1 MDSFWSKVIPIIIIF
16 FLGYFLKKIKL
27 FCSNTADTL
36 LKIVFYVTLPAL
48 TFLSGSTAELS
59 LKFFYLPIIAI
70 AVVLIIFSVS
80 FPISK
85 KFNLPK
91 ATQGT
96 FIVGTLLMNTGF
108 TLPFVLA
115 AYGNQGL
122 AIYTIFDFGN
132 TLMIFTFAYYFAIKF
147 GKNEHRKIPIKKF
160 LLLPPIWG
168 LFFGIIF
175 NLLKFELHP
184 TALNFMEIVGKPT
197 IFLVILSLGIYFS
210 PKITNLGKMLTV
222 FSIRI
227 GLGMSLGL
235 LAVNLL
241 NIEGIMRTLI
251 VVFCGA
257 PVGYNTLVFASLE
270 EMDKEFAA
278 SLVSISLLLGIIYV
292 PLLIYFLWFQID
304 VEKKPLSKPKAYKS
318 PLSKGRFI
326 IEKKSFP
333 LYLSSNPRIRLW
345 ILSVQLHY
353 SQVVSVLSQYIFS
366 ELPLIASQ
374 VKTTVK
380 RAMRINCIEMK
391 SLFLWFVSFGDTKE
405 MNIEYIPLLAIFF
418 YAISF

>member
-1 MDSFWSKVIPIIIIF
+1 MEGFWSKVIPIIIIF

-27 FCSNTADTL
+27 FGSSTADIL

-48 TFLSGSTAELS
+48 TFFSGSTAILT

-80 FPISK
+80 FPLSK

-96 FIVGTLLMNTGF
+96 FIVGTLIMNTGF

-132 TLMIFTFAYYFAIKF
+132 TLMIFTFAYYFAIKY
-147 GKNEHRKIPIKKF
+147 GNKENSKIQIKKF

-168 LFFGIIF
+168 LILGITY

-184 TALNFMEIVGKPT
+184 TAINFLEIVGKPT

-210 PKITNLGKMLTV
+210 PKVTNLGKMLTV
-222 FSIRI
+222 FSLRI
-227 GLGMSLGL
+227 GLGMTLGL
-235 LAVNLL
+235 LAVNLF
-241 NIEGIMRTLI
+241 NIEGIMRTL
-251 VVFCGA
+251 VVLFCGA
-257 PVGYNTLVFASLE
+257 PVGYNTLIFASLE
-270 EMDKEFAA
+270 ELDKEFAA

-292 PLLIYFLWFQID
+292 PILIYFL
-304 VEKKPLSKPKAYKS
+304 
-318 PLSKGRFI
+318 
-326 IEKKSFP
+326 
-333 LYLSSNPRIRLW
+333 
-345 ILSVQLHY
+345 
-353 SQVVSVLSQYIFS
+353 
-366 ELPLIASQ
+366 
-374 VKTTVK
+374 
-380 RAMRINCIEMK
+380 
-391 SLFLWFVSFGDTKE
+391 
-405 MNIEYIPLLAIFF
+405 
-418 YAISF
+418 

>member
-96 FIVGTLLMNTGF
+96 FLVGTLIMNTGF

-147 GKNEHRKIPIKKF
+147 GKNEHRKISKKF

-168 LFFGIIF
+168 LIFGIIF

-184 TALNFMEIVGKPT
+184 TALNFLEIVGKPT

-210 PKITNLGKMLTV
+210 PKVTNLGKMLTV

-227 GLGMSLGL
+227 GLGFLLGL
-235 LAVNLL
+235 LAVNIL

-251 VVFCGA
+251 IIFCGA
-257 PVGYNTLVFASLE
+257 PVGYNTLIFASLE
-270 EMDKEFAA
+270 ELDKEFAA

-292 PLLIYFLWFQID
+292 PLLIYFL
-304 VEKKPLSKPKAYKS
+304 
-318 PLSKGRFI
+318 
-326 IEKKSFP
+326 
-333 LYLSSNPRIRLW
+333 
-345 ILSVQLHY
+345 
-353 SQVVSVLSQYIFS
+353 
-366 ELPLIASQ
+366 
-374 VKTTVK
+374 
-380 RAMRINCIEMK
+380 
-391 SLFLWFVSFGDTKE
+391 
-405 MNIEYIPLLAIFF
+405 
-418 YAISF
+418 

>member
-1 MDSFWSKVIPIIIIF
+1 MDGFWSKVIPIIIIF
-16 FLGYFLKKIKL
+16 FLGYFLKKINL
-27 FCSNTADTL
+27 FASSTADTL

-59 LKFFYLPIIAI
+59 LQFFYLPIIAI
-70 AVVLIIFSVS
+70 VVVLIIFSVS

-85 KFNLPK
+85 KFNLPR

-96 FIVGTLLMNTGF
+96 FLVATLIMNTGF

-122 AIYTIFDFGN
+122 AIYTIFDFGS

-168 LFFGIIF
+168 LIIGIIF

-184 TALNFMEIVGKPT
+184 TALNFLEIVGKPT

-222 FSIRI
+222 FSLRI
-227 GLGMSLGL
+227 GLGMMLGL
-235 LAVNLL
+235 LVVNLL
-241 NIEGIMRTLI
+241 NIEGIMRTL
-251 VVFCGA
+251 VVIFCGA
-257 PVGYNTLVFASLE
+257 PVGYNTLIFASLE
-270 EMDKEFAA
+270 ELDKEFAA

-292 PLLIYFLWFQID
+292 PLLIYFL
-304 VEKKPLSKPKAYKS
+304 
-318 PLSKGRFI
+318 
-326 IEKKSFP
+326 
-333 LYLSSNPRIRLW
+333 
-345 ILSVQLHY
+345 
-353 SQVVSVLSQYIFS
+353 
-366 ELPLIASQ
+366 
-374 VKTTVK
+374 
-380 RAMRINCIEMK
+380 
-391 SLFLWFVSFGDTKE
+391 
-405 MNIEYIPLLAIFF
+405 
-418 YAISF
+418 

>member
-1 MDSFWSKVIPIIIIF
+1 MDGFWSKVIPIIIIF
-16 FLGYFLKKIKL
+16 FMGYFLKKIKL
-27 FCSNTADTL
+27 FGSSTADTL

-48 TFLSGSTAELS
+48 TFLSGSTVVLS

-70 AVVLIIFSVS
+70 TVVLIIFSVS
-80 FPISK
+80 YPISK

-96 FIVGTLLMNTGF
+96 FLVGTLIMNTGF

-147 GKNEHRKIPIKKF
+147 GNKQKSKIPIKKF

-168 LFFGIIF
+168 LILGIIF

-184 TALNFMEIVGKPT
+184 TALNLLDIAGQPT
-197 IFLVILSLGIYFS
+197 IFLVIISLGIYFS
-210 PKITNLGKMLTV
+210 PKVTNLGKMLTV
-222 FSIRI
+222 FSLRI
-227 GLGMSLGL
+227 GLGLLLGL
-235 LAVNLL
+235 LFVNIL

-251 VVFCGA
+251 VIFCGA

-278 SLVSISLLLGIIYV
+278 SLVSISLLLGIIYI
-292 PLLIYFLWFQID
+292 PLLIYFL
-304 VEKKPLSKPKAYKS
+304 
-318 PLSKGRFI
+318 
-326 IEKKSFP
+326 
-333 LYLSSNPRIRLW
+333 
-345 ILSVQLHY
+345 
-353 SQVVSVLSQYIFS
+353 
-366 ELPLIASQ
+366 
-374 VKTTVK
+374 
-380 RAMRINCIEMK
+380 
-391 SLFLWFVSFGDTKE
+391 
-405 MNIEYIPLLAIFF
+405 
-418 YAISF
+418 

>member
-1 MDSFWSKVIPIIIIF
+1 MEGFWSKVIPIIIIF

-27 FCSNTADTL
+27 FGSSTADIL

-48 TFLSGSTAELS
+48 TFFSGSTAILT

-80 FPISK
+80 FPLSI

-96 FIVGTLLMNTGF
+96 FIVGTLIMNTGF

-132 TLMIFTFAYYFAIKF
+132 TLMIFTFAYYFAIKY
-147 GKNEHRKIPIKKF
+147 GNKENSKIQIKKF

-168 LFFGIIF
+168 LILGITY

-184 TALNFMEIVGKPT
+184 TAINFLEIVGKPT

-210 PKITNLGKMLTV
+210 PKVTNLGKMLTV
-222 FSIRI
+222 FSLRI
-227 GLGMSLGL
+227 GLGMTLGL
-235 LAVNLL
+235 LAVNLF
-241 NIEGIMRTLI
+241 NIEGIMRTL
-251 VVFCGA
+251 VVLFCGA
-257 PVGYNTLVFASLE
+257 PVGYNTLIFASLE
-270 EMDKEFAA
+270 ELDKEFAA

-292 PLLIYFLWFQID
+292 PILIYFL
-304 VEKKPLSKPKAYKS
+304 
-318 PLSKGRFI
+318 
-326 IEKKSFP
+326 
-333 LYLSSNPRIRLW
+333 
-345 ILSVQLHY
+345 
-353 SQVVSVLSQYIFS
+353 
-366 ELPLIASQ
+366 
-374 VKTTVK
+374 
-380 RAMRINCIEMK
+380 
-391 SLFLWFVSFGDTKE
+391 
-405 MNIEYIPLLAIFF
+405 
-418 YAISF
+418 

>member
-1 MDSFWSKVIPIIIIF
+1 MEGFWSKVIPIIIIF

-27 FCSNTADTL
+27 FGSSTADTL

-48 TFLSGSTAELS
+48 TFLSGSTAILT

-80 FPISK
+80 FPLSK

-96 FIVGTLLMNTGF
+96 FIVGTLIMNTGF

-132 TLMIFTFAYYFAIKF
+132 TLMIFTFAYYFAIKY
-147 GKNEHRKIPIKKF
+147 GNKENSKIQIKKF

-168 LFFGIIF
+168 LILGITY

-184 TALNFMEIVGKPT
+184 TAINFLEIVGKPT

-210 PKITNLGKMLTV
+210 PKVTNLGKMLTV
-222 FSIRI
+222 FSLRI
-227 GLGMSLGL
+227 GLGMALGL
-235 LAVNLL
+235 LAVYLF
-241 NIEGIMRTLI
+241 NIEGIMRTL
-251 VVFCGA
+251 VVLFCGA
-257 PVGYNTLVFASLE
+257 PVGYNTLIFASLE
-270 EMDKEFAA
+270 ELDKEFAA

-292 PLLIYFLWFQID
+292 PILIYFL
-304 VEKKPLSKPKAYKS
+304 
-318 PLSKGRFI
+318 
-326 IEKKSFP
+326 
-333 LYLSSNPRIRLW
+333 
-345 ILSVQLHY
+345 
-353 SQVVSVLSQYIFS
+353 
-366 ELPLIASQ
+366 
-374 VKTTVK
+374 
-380 RAMRINCIEMK
+380 
-391 SLFLWFVSFGDTKE
+391 
-405 MNIEYIPLLAIFF
+405 
-418 YAISF
+418 

>member
-1 MDSFWSKVIPIIIIF
+1 MEGFWSKVIPIIIIF

-27 FCSNTADTL
+27 FGSSTADTL

-48 TFLSGSTAELS
+48 TFFSGSTAILT

-80 FPISK
+80 FPLSI

-96 FIVGTLLMNTGF
+96 FIVGTLIMNTGF

-132 TLMIFTFAYYFAIKF
+132 TLMIFTFAYYFAIKY
-147 GKNEHRKIPIKKF
+147 GNKGNSKIQIKKF

-168 LFFGIIF
+168 LILGITY

-184 TALNFMEIVGKPT
+184 TAINFLEIVGKPT

-210 PKITNLGKMLTV
+210 PKVTNLGKMLTV
-222 FSIRI
+222 FSLRI
-227 GLGMSLGL
+227 GLGMTLGL
-235 LAVNLL
+235 LAVNLF
-241 NIEGIMRTLI
+241 NIEGIMRTL
-251 VVFCGA
+251 VVLFCGA
-257 PVGYNTLVFASLE
+257 PVGYNTLIFASLE
-270 EMDKEFAA
+270 ELDKEFAA

-292 PLLIYFLWFQID
+292 PILIYFL
-304 VEKKPLSKPKAYKS
+304 
-318 PLSKGRFI
+318 
-326 IEKKSFP
+326 
-333 LYLSSNPRIRLW
+333 
-345 ILSVQLHY
+345 
-353 SQVVSVLSQYIFS
+353 
-366 ELPLIASQ
+366 
-374 VKTTVK
+374 
-380 RAMRINCIEMK
+380 
-391 SLFLWFVSFGDTKE
+391 
-405 MNIEYIPLLAIFF
+405 
-418 YAISF
+418 

>member
-1 MDSFWSKVIPIIIIF
+1 MEGFWSKVIPIIIIF

-27 FCSNTADTL
+27 FGSSTADTL

-48 TFLSGSTAELS
+48 TFFSGSTAILT

-80 FPISK
+80 FPLSK

-96 FIVGTLLMNTGF
+96 FIVGTLIMNTGF

-132 TLMIFTFAYYFAIKF
+132 TLMIFTFAYYFAIKY
-147 GKNEHRKIPIKKF
+147 GNKENSKIQIKKF

-168 LFFGIIF
+168 LILGITY

-184 TALNFMEIVGKPT
+184 TAINFLEIVGKPT

-210 PKITNLGKMLTV
+210 PKVTNLGKMLTV
-222 FSIRI
+222 FSLRI
-227 GLGMSLGL
+227 GLGMALGL
-235 LAVNLL
+235 LAVYLF
-241 NIEGIMRTLI
+241 NIEGIMRTL
-251 VVFCGA
+251 VVLFCGA
-257 PVGYNTLVFASLE
+257 PVGYNTLIFASLE
-270 EMDKEFAA
+270 ELDKEFAA

-292 PLLIYFLWFQID
+292 PILIYFL
-304 VEKKPLSKPKAYKS
+304 
-318 PLSKGRFI
+318 
-326 IEKKSFP
+326 
-333 LYLSSNPRIRLW
+333 
-345 ILSVQLHY
+345 
-353 SQVVSVLSQYIFS
+353 
-366 ELPLIASQ
+366 
-374 VKTTVK
+374 
-380 RAMRINCIEMK
+380 
-391 SLFLWFVSFGDTKE
+391 
-405 MNIEYIPLLAIFF
+405 
-418 YAISF
+418 

>member
-1 MDSFWSKVIPIIIIF
+1 MEGFWSKVIPIIIIF

-27 FCSNTADTL
+27 FGSSTADTL

-48 TFLSGSTAELS
+48 TFFSGSTAILT

-80 FPISK
+80 FPLSK

-96 FIVGTLLMNTGF
+96 FIVGTLIMNTGF

-132 TLMIFTFAYYFAIKF
+132 TLMIFTFAYYFAIKY
-147 GKNEHRKIPIKKF
+147 GNKENSKIQIKKF

-168 LFFGIIF
+168 LILGITY

-184 TALNFMEIVGKPT
+184 TAINFLEIVGKPT

-210 PKITNLGKMLTV
+210 PKVTNLGKMLTV
-222 FSIRI
+222 FSLRI
-227 GLGMSLGL
+227 GLGMTLGL
-235 LAVNLL
+235 LAVNLF
-241 NIEGIMRTLI
+241 NIEGIMRTL
-251 VVFCGA
+251 VVLFCGA
-257 PVGYNTLVFASLE
+257 PVGYNTLIFASLE
-270 EMDKEFAA
+270 ELDKEFAA

-292 PLLIYFLWFQID
+292 PILIYFL
-304 VEKKPLSKPKAYKS
+304 
-318 PLSKGRFI
+318 
-326 IEKKSFP
+326 
-333 LYLSSNPRIRLW
+333 
-345 ILSVQLHY
+345 
-353 SQVVSVLSQYIFS
+353 
-366 ELPLIASQ
+366 
-374 VKTTVK
+374 
-380 RAMRINCIEMK
+380 
-391 SLFLWFVSFGDTKE
+391 
-405 MNIEYIPLLAIFF
+405 
-418 YAISF
+418 